1 MPFGT
6 TTCPPP
12 CELQSSIAALK
23 ASVLSVLPSPIA
35 PYSGSVTSKMASGKL
50 GATVFAAICR
60 ASSQGRPPLPLPHAF
75 HFDRANAGWAIRRRA
90 VTPPAT
96 ISPALMSRRRV
107 SFACIPPFGRPSLV
121 VSTDHLGK
129 RTPTTTARAKARI
142 IRAPEACLKADGA
155 TWETTTHQLLSLI
168 PHQLAEH
175 LHSPSVRIG

>member
-12 CELQSSIAALK
+12 CELQSSIAARK

-75 HFDRANAGWAIRRRA
+75 HFDRANACWAIRRRA
-90 VTPPAT
+90 VTLPAT
-96 ISPALMSRRRV
+96 TSPALMSRRRV
-107 SFACIPPFGRPSLV
+107 ILSGISLYLSAYLHPV
-121 VSTDHLGK
+121 LSSHTRCSPISLHL
-129 RTPTTTARAKARI
+129 R
-142 IRAPEACLKADGA
+142 
-155 TWETTTHQLLSLI
+155 
-168 PHQLAEH
+168 
-175 LHSPSVRIG
+175 